1 MLHRTTRTNST
12 TGNTPGNTPDN
23 TPDGGGTD
31 HHPNRTARRL
41 TRIHRDSTKALLVTT
56 LVTAIAASALFAA
69 STTPA
74 YGAPGDSVPALVP
87 SSTAMALPPAAR
99 SGDYLLPQIAGTSLT
114 AMARRAALPAG
125 QVGSTASLITD
136 TPVVIAIR
144 EAAAARAAAAE
155 AAAIPKA
162 DAAAAEAAAAERAR
176 TAQAVLAA
184 APVYSGDT
192 SVGAAQAIARTM
204 MAQRY
209 GWGDDQFACLVSLWN
224 RESGWRVAA
233 YNASSGATGIPQA
246 LPGTKMATAGADW
259 RTNPATQISWGLGYV
274 AGRYGTAC
282 GAWQHLSSTGW
293 Y

>member
-1 MLHRTTRTNST
+1 M
-12 TGNTPGNTPDN
+12 
-23 TPDGGGTD
+23 
-31 HHPNRTARRL
+31 
-41 TRIHRDSTKALLVTT
+41 TT
-56 LVTAIAASALFAA
+56 LVTAVAASALFAA
-69 STTPA
+69 STAPA
-74 YGAPGDSVPALVP
+74 YGAPGDSVPVPGP
-87 SSTAMALPPAAR
+87 SSTAVALPPTAR
-99 SGDYLLPQIAGTSLT
+99 SGDYLLPQTAGTSLT
-114 AMARRAALPAG
+114 AMAHRAALPAG

-144 EAAAARAAAAE
+144 EAAAARAAEAE
-155 AAAIPKA
+155 AAAIQE
-162 DAAAAEAAAAERAR
+162 AAAAAAAAERAR

-209 GWGDDQFACLVSLWN
+209 GWGDDQFACLVSVWN

-274 AGRYGTAC
+274 ASRYGTPC
-282 GAWQHLSSTGW
+282 VAWQHLSSTGW

>member
-1 MLHRTTRTNST
+1 M
-12 TGNTPGNTPDN
+12 
-23 TPDGGGTD
+23 
-31 HHPNRTARRL
+31 
-41 TRIHRDSTKALLVTT
+41 TT
-56 LVTAIAASALFAA
+56 LVTAVAASALFAA
-69 STTPA
+69 STAPA
-74 YGAPGDSVPALVP
+74 YGAPGDSVPVPGP
-87 SSTAMALPPAAR
+87 SSTAVALPPTAR
-99 SGDYLLPQIAGTSLT
+99 SGDYLLPQTAGTSLT
-114 AMARRAALPAG
+114 AMAHRAALPAG

-144 EAAAARAAAAE
+144 EAAAARAAEAE
-155 AAAIPKA
+155 AAAIQEA
-162 DAAAAEAAAAERAR
+162 AAAAAEAAAAERAR

-209 GWGDDQFACLVSLWN
+209 GWGDDQFACLVSVWN

-274 AGRYGTAC
+274 ASRYGTPC
-282 GAWQHLSSTGW
+282 VAWQHLSSTGW